1 MPDGS
6 PWPKVSIVTPSYNQ
20 AQFIEDTIRSVLLQ
34 GYPNLEYI
42 IIDGGSTDGSV
53 AIIKKYESKL
63 AYWVSEPDRGQSHAI
78 NKGWQRATGEIVA
91 WLNSD
96 DTYEPG
102 AIQKVVDFLQKNPEV
117 DMVYGECFYIDKD
130 SLKIA
135 PFKHKDFNVSKMIQD
150 HRWYIP
156 QQTVWLRKRIL
167 DKVGLLDEGLHFKM
181 DRDLYIRIG
190 LNGKVAKLPEHLAN
204 FRTHE
209 DAKSTLRN
217 DIKAWQDFKLIR
229 RRYGGNT
236 ILKSD
241 FYFLAKYLQKTI
253 KTTILKLPVISGI
266 VPKIHRR
273 ISRK

>member
-6 PWPKVSIVTPSYNQ
+6 PWPKISIVTPSYNQ
-20 AQFIEDTIRSVLLQ
+20 AQFIEETICSVLLQ
-34 GYPNLEYI
+34 DYPNLEYI
-42 IIDGGSTDGSV
+42 IIDGDSTDGSV
-53 AIIKKYESKL
+53 EIIKKYETQL

-102 AIQKVVDFLQKNPEV
+102 AIRKVASFMQNNPEV
-117 DMVYGECFYIDKD
+117 DMVYGKCFYIDKE
-130 SLKIA
+130 SLIVA
-135 PFKHKDFNVSKMIQD
+135 PFQHQEFNVSKMIQD

-156 QQTVWLRKRIL
+156 QQTVWLRRCIL

-190 LNGKVAKLPEHLAN
+190 LNGKVVKLPIHLAN

-241 FYFLAKYLQKTI
+241 FYFWAKYLQKTI

-266 VPKIHRR
+266 VPKIYRG